1 MSLHGRQTDFLLHA
15 CCPGLLIMPGIIFI
29 RVILLFGMASVRCW
43 RHGGLSAEEEE
54 TKRSPLFHVHLL
66 LVCGAKAGVGRK
78 RWIAEI
84 TNQSCQLNGVSWFG
98 NVAKWFLLIPNC
110 CFKILCAKCLFFPS
124 ICCDTKQFRH
134 PPTIVL
140 TITVFEC
147 VTVRFIQI
155 SEVNGETKLNRYHY
169 DNY

>member
-1 MSLHGRQTDFLLHA
+1 MDYLPKRRKRRDRLFSTYI
-15 CCPGLLIMPGIIFI
+15 CCWFVEQKLGW
-29 RVILLFGMASVRCW
+29 V
-43 RHGGLSAEEEE
+43 
-54 TKRSPLFHVHLL
+54 
-66 LVCGAKAGVGRK
+66 VGRK

-147 VTVRFIQI
+147 VTVRFIKI